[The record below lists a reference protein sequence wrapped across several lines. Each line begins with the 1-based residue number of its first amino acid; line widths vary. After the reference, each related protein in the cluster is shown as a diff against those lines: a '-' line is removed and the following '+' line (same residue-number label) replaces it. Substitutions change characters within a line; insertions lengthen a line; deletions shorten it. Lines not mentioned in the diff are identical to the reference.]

1 MGLLLTTKT
10 TMETKPDVRRFCVQI
25 RTGVEIWLTETAAK
39 DLMAKMDAPNP
50 KQYITINGEQYNR
63 ADYVGCFKP
72 ESIEAANR
80 RKNGEYVCGSGK
92 WHEKREKCE
101 CLAKEEEAL
110 IKRKEEALKACE
122 ICHGAGYMPGAD
134 GGMAKCECLAQFD
147 QPN

>member
-1 MGLLLTTKT
+1 MANL
-10 TMETKPDVRRFCVQI
+10 PDVPRWCVQI
-25 RTGVEIWLTETAAK
+25 RSGVEIWVTEPGAK
-39 DLMAKMDAPNP
+39 DLMRQLDAPNP
-50 KQYITINGEQYNR
+50 RQYLNVNGEQFNR

-92 WHEKREKCE
+92 WHEKREKCD
-101 CLAKEEEAL
+101 CLANDEANL
-110 IKRKEEALKACE
+110 NKRKEDALNACE
-122 ICHGAGYMPGAD
+122 ICHHSGYMPSAD